1 MESPDV
7 GAHDATLRRDE
18 DAIAVLQDAVPQL
31 DSLFVIS
38 HTIGNGT
45 FSSVYFART
54 KHSTTINGRR
64 HFAVKH
70 IIPTS
75 HPSRI
80 YMELKCLK
88 LIGPL
93 PVPEPALT
101 DWVPGSWKTSKP
113 QVPGAQCGFGFG
125 SGSSGVLPP
134 SPLIS
139 VTSALDTCPG
149 AAFGVGW
156 IGCCGLST
164 RRGRYLLPKILAGL
178 WRTMSYDRVLWSVQG
193 VVEPMGYSSV
203 RTAIKSPQSQQLDYV
218 GCLSPFE
225 LQDYIRNLLIALRRV
240 HGFNI
245 IHRDVK
251 PANFLYNRK
260 HQRYSLV
267 DFGLAQEVGLGG
279 YHRENV
285 YSKGGACNVLS
296 PTNIDT
302 PHVAPNKTAKRK
314 LTEINCSQH
323 YLQYKKRTRRSPSS
337 SSGGQESTKQ
347 ILVGL
352 LLQAWLAALAAGSLS
367 KSSSRRKDSSSD
379 QVSKRHFLS
388 PSKSS
393 SEAALFLL
401 LLLQQQAPSPS
412 RRLLEHGESLKP
424 ASPPSPGSMLS
435 STKASKSSSLV
446 KMRPTISMKKALKGF
461 GEWLS
466 SKKDAGKTVFS
477 LPPSRLSGR
486 ANVDDNTSDKNKR
499 SRAFSPPTSASG
511 GVLSSTTNRVNTALR
526 RSPRKS
532 CSLSVSPKKE
542 NLITP
547 RKGSSGSVAA
557 QIGIKAQVMQM
568 RQETLR
574 GLRRSPRK
582 SMSSAAG
589 SLPLEGLAKHL
600 QEATGLNATTR
611 TASMR
616 AGSSKLGS
624 TTSGDS
630 SCANHGIPH
639 RLQKVP
645 ACSPRVSGI
654 IDSTSINQERSN
666 FVKGNRVLQEVHTKS
681 GSVLQP
687 VSCHCYGTARVCT
700 VCLGRSNQHA
710 PRAGTPG
717 FRAPEVLLRHPDQGT
732 AVDMWSVGV
741 ILLCLLSGR
750 YPFFKAADDLSTL
763 AEIST
768 LLGSYTIRKA
778 ASKFGKLFTCSE
790 ERKPLDLVK
799 ICELLR
805 NNTLYR
811 GGVRPPDT
819 GDKEVCSGCKQSIVC
834 VCLVNIESSWLL
846 SGHASSFLS
855 HDFKAQHQRSTHGLF
870 KGDEGQL
877 AVMLKMSEGEH
888 CLSPSTNFSVS
899 SSTGQVSEPSSHM
912 WSTSFVPESSHGKQK
927 EIFYPPSVYHL
938 LYRLLDPDPETR
950 ITAVEALAHPF
961 LTSSLH

>member
-1 MESPDV
+1 MDSPDV

-88 LIGPL
+88 LIGGRDN
-93 PVPEPALT
+93 VM
-101 DWVPGSWKTSKP
+101 
-113 QVPGAQCGFGFG
+113 
-125 SGSSGVLPP
+125 GV
-134 SPLIS
+134 
-139 VTSALDTCPG
+139 
-149 AAFGVGW
+149 
-156 IGCCGLST
+156 
-164 RRGRYLLPKILAGL
+164 
-178 WRTMSYDRVLWSVQG
+178 TMCLREMNHIVIVMPYFPHDSF
-193 VVEPMGYSSV
+193 
-203 RTAIKSPQSQQLDYV
+203 TDYV

-240 HGFNI
+240 HSFNI

-260 HQRYSLV
+260 HHRYSLV
-267 DFGLAQEVGLGG
+267 DFGLAQEVGSLGSI
-279 YHRENV
+279 RENV

-296 PTNIDT
+296 PSNIDT
-302 PHVAPNKTAKRK
+302 PHVATNKTAKRK
-314 LTEINCSQH
+314 LTAYC
-323 YLQYKKRTRRSPSS
+323 R
-337 SSGGQESTKQ
+337 
-347 ILVGL
+347 
-352 LLQAWLAALAAGSLS
+352 
-367 KSSSRRKDSSSD
+367 
-379 QVSKRHFLS
+379 
-388 PSKSS
+388 
-393 SEAALFLL
+393 
-401 LLLQQQAPSPS
+401 
-412 RRLLEHGESLKP
+412 
-424 ASPPSPGSMLS
+424 
-435 STKASKSSSLV
+435 
-446 KMRPTISMKKALKGF
+446 
-461 GEWLS
+461 
-466 SKKDAGKTVFS
+466 
-477 LPPSRLSGR
+477 
-486 ANVDDNTSDKNKR
+486 DDNTSDKNKR

-557 QIGIKAQVMQM
+557 QDSPSKHTRSTEIISKSGSLKDGERGLKAQVMQM

-582 SMSSAAG
+582 SMSSAAS

-600 QEATGLNATTR
+600 QEVTALNATTR

-630 SCANHGIPH
+630 SCANHGIPQ

-654 IDSTSINQERSN
+654 IDSASINQERSN
-666 FVKGNRVLQEVHTKS
+666 FVRGNRVLQEVHTKS
-681 GSVLQP
+681 GSVLLP

-811 GGVRPPDT
+811 GGVRPSDT
-819 GDKEVCSGCKQSIVC
+819 GEKEVCSGCKQSIVC
-834 VCLVNIESSWLL
+834 VCLINFESSWLL

-855 HDFKAQHQRSTHGLF
+855 HDFKAQQQRSTWTF
-870 KGDEGQL
+870 
-877 AVMLKMSEGEH
+877 
-888 CLSPSTNFSVS
+888 
-899 SSTGQVSEPSSHM
+899 
-912 WSTSFVPESSHGKQK
+912 
-927 EIFYPPSVYHL
+927 
-938 LYRLLDPDPETR
+938 
-950 ITAVEALAHPF
+950 
-961 LTSSLH
+961 